1 MYPTILAVLLAFLAQ
16 APSAA
21 LPDANRPGSPAA
33 DDLTAE
39 VQRAV
44 AAYNAR
50 DLSYYE
56 NALDPQSTYIAEDG
70 GVIAGRDRVLRTFGR
85 IFTADPP
92 RRLEISDLSVTRRGD
107 TGWALF
113 RWTMTA
119 GPETRQGVTSVLFA
133 RGGNGSWRPQLIQN
147 TLRAHGG
154 GRPMGMGAS
163 PAASAAPAVS
173 PRPGASP
180 R

>member
-1 MYPTILAVLLAFLAQ
+1 MHPMILAVLLAVLPQ
-16 APSAA
+16 GAA
-21 LPDANRPGSPAA
+21 SPATPA
-33 DDLTAE
+33 AARGATASDDLAAE

-70 GVIAGRDRVLRTFGR
+70 GVIAGRERVLRTFGR

-92 RRLEISDLSVTRRGD
+92 RRLEISDLVVTRRGD

-119 GPETRQGVTSVLFA
+119 GADARQGVTSVLFA
-133 RGGNGSWRPQLIQN
+133 RGDNGGWRPQLIQN

-154 GRPMGMGAS
+154 RPAAAMGTS
-163 PAASAAPAVS
+163 PSAAASASPQPSPS
-173 PRPGASP
+173 PR
-180 R
+180 